1 MNILQVLPELNAGG
15 VERTTIEVAQAL
27 SEAGHGAAGH
37 GAHVV
42 CNGGRLEDELRAA
55 GGILHKLNVGSK
67 NPMSLRGN
75 TKALID
81 IIKTNKIDIVHARS
95 RAPAW
100 PAKAAAKATNT
111 PFITTYHGIYNAKSG
126 LKRRYNAVMA
136 KGDIVIANSE
146 FTKAHI
152 LKEHGVDI
160 GKGEGNIVVIPR
172 GVDMSV
178 FDPKLV
184 TVKDV
189 AAIRQ
194 EWGVGDN
201 KTILLPGRLTRW
213 KGQLVAVEALKL
225 LGGKAVLVLLGD
237 AQGRDDYVAEI
248 ETKAEA
254 LGVSNRL
261 ILAGHSRSM
270 PAALMAAD
278 VVISASTDPE
288 AFGRVMAEAQAMA
301 RLVVASDHGGAR
313 ETIIDGAGGYLVT
326 PSDSQALAEGI
337 AKVLALPKT
346 KYAARAKTARKR
358 IETEYSAAALKSAT
372 LAVYER
378 ALKNA
383 GGK

>member
-15 VERTTIEVAQAL
+15 VERTTIEIAQAL
-27 SEAGHGAAGH
+27 STAGHMP
-37 GAHVV
+37 HVA

-55 GGILHKLNVGSK
+55 GGILHKLQVGSK
-67 NPMSLRGN
+67 NPMSLRRN

-81 IIKTNKIDIVHARS
+81 IIKTHNIDIIHARS

-100 PAKAAAKATNT
+100 PAKAAATATNI

-136 KGDIVIANSE
+136 KGDIVIANSK

-152 LKEHGVDI
+152 MMEHNIDA
-160 GKGEGNIVVIPR
+160 NDIVVIPR

-184 TVKDV
+184 SLADINAVRKK
-189 AAIRQ
+189 
-194 EWGVGDN
+194 WGVGDKVN
-201 KTILLPGRLTRW
+201 DKPVILLPGRLTRW
-213 KGQLVAVEALKL
+213 KGQLVAVEALKS
-225 LGGKAVLVLLGD
+225 LGGNAVLVLLGD

-248 ETKAEA
+248 ESKAKS
-254 LGVSNRL
+254 LGLGARV

-270 PAALMAAD
+270 ATALSVAD
-278 VVISASTDPE
+278 VVVSASTDPE

-313 ETIIDGAGGYLVT
+313 ETVLDGAGGYLVKT
-326 PSDSQALAEGI
+326 NDSQALAEAI
-337 AKVLALPKT
+337 TKVLALPKT
-346 KYAARAKTARKR
+346 QYTKRGQRARKR
-358 IETEYSAAALKSAT
+358 ITEVYSARAMKTAT
-372 LAVYER
+372 LALYER
-378 ALKNA
+378 ALVNR

>member
-27 SEAGHGAAGH
+27 SAAGH
-37 GAHVV
+37 IPHVV
-42 CNGGRLEDELRAA
+42 CDGGRLEDELRAA
-55 GGILHKLNVGSK
+55 GGVLHRLRVGSK
-67 NPMSLRGN
+67 NPMSLRSN
-75 TKALID
+75 TKALIE

-136 KGDIVIANSE
+136 KGDIVIANSN

-152 LKEHGVDI
+152 IKEHGIDAD
-160 GKGEGNIVVIPR
+160 NIVVIPR

-178 FDPKLV
+178 FDPKSV
-184 TVKDV
+184 SAKGVKS
-189 AAIRQ
+189 IRQ
-194 EWGVGDN
+194 DWGVGECPV
-201 KTILLPGRLTRW
+201 ILLPGRLTRW
-213 KGQLVAVEALKL
+213 KGQLIAVEALKL
-225 LGGKAVLVLLGD
+225 LGGEAVLVLLGD

-248 ETKAEA
+248 ETKADA
-254 LGVSNRL
+254 LGIRDRVN
-261 ILAGHSRSM
+261 LAGHSRSM
-270 PAALMAAD
+270 PAALSAAD

-288 AFGRVMAEAQAMA
+288 AFGRVMAEAQAMQ
-301 RLVVASDHGGAR
+301 RLVVASDHGGAQ
-313 ETIIDGAGGYLVT
+313 ETIIDGAGGYLVA
-326 PSDSQALAEGI
+326 PSDSEALAGGI
-337 AKVLALPKT
+337 AKVLALPKA
-346 KYAARAKTARKR
+346 KYTARAKTARKR
-358 IETEYSAAALKSAT
+358 IGEEYSAAALKSAT

-378 ALKNA
+378 ALKDG

>member
-27 SEAGHGAAGH
+27 SEAGHVP
-37 GAHVV
+37 HVV
-42 CNGGRLEDELRAA
+42 CAGGRLEDELRAA
-55 GGILHKLNVGSK
+55 GGILHRLRVGSK
-67 NPMSLRGN
+67 NPMSLRRN

-81 IIKTNKIDIVHARS
+81 IIKTDKIDIVHARS

-100 PAKAAAKATNT
+100 PAKAAAQATNV
-111 PFITTYHGIYNAKSG
+111 PFITTYHGIYNARSS

-136 KGDIVIANSE
+136 KGDIVIANSK
-146 FTKAHI
+146 FTKNHI
-152 LKEHGVDI
+152 MKEHNIDA
-160 GKGEGNIVVIPR
+160 GNIAVIPR

-178 FDPKLV
+178 FDPALV
-184 TVKDV
+184 SVKDIK
-189 AAIRQ
+189 AIRK

-201 KTILLPGRLTRW
+201 PVILLPGRLTRW

-225 LGGKAVLVLLGD
+225 LGDKTALVLLGD

-248 ETKAEA
+248 KSKAEA
-254 LGVSNRL
+254 LGISERV

-270 PAALMAAD
+270 PAALTAAD

-288 AFGRVMAEAQAMA
+288 AFGRVMAEAQAMQ

-313 ETIIDGAGGYLVT
+313 ETIIDGAGGYLAT
-326 PSDSQALAEGI
+326 PRDNKALAKGI
-337 AKVLALPKT
+337 AKVLALPKAQYT
-346 KYAARAKTARKR
+346 ARAKLARKR
-358 IETEYSAAALKSAT
+358 ISQEYSAAAMKSAT
-372 LAVYER
+372 LAVYGAVDAQVLKER
-378 ALKNA
+378 